1 MLYQCLQLMRRWLRG
16 AEQGVKSGQP
26 FLDAIPGSC
35 DQNSLERGKKPLKSA
50 GERYIC
56 QKQYLLGTQGDSA
69 AWGPIQ
75 IQTACCAEKQF
86 QWLSRVRR
94 ERKGTCGPAAKS
106 THLDPRHGCRPLR
119 LTGQH
124 VSMGGVLQPLCK
136 HSCAPFTAMRQ
147 LRRLQN
153 GLCMQTWLEKTNYK
167 DEKSAPHSEAYKP
180 LVVFL
185 TI

>member
-1 MLYQCLQLMRRWLRG
+1 LGRHLGHAGESCGDPGSFPDHSTAAAMLYQCLQLMRRWLRG

-69 AWGPIQ
+69 ARGPIQ

-94 ERKGTCGPAAKS
+94 ERK
-106 THLDPRHGCRPLR
+106 
-119 LTGQH
+119 
-124 VSMGGVLQPLCK
+124 
-136 HSCAPFTAMRQ
+136 
-147 LRRLQN
+147 
-153 GLCMQTWLEKTNYK
+153 
-167 DEKSAPHSEAYKP
+167 
-180 LVVFL
+180 
-185 TI
+185 